1 MKKILLFLSSIL
13 ILAACSEETT
23 TISGGENTGYQP
35 TETKL
40 TATGLQSSYN
50 VIIESNDSTRTQ
62 NISFM
67 LHNQTAYDYNNI
79 KLTPVLKENG
89 VELTTADG
97 YTGTSTYPETNM
109 TFNSGS
115 TVSIK
120 IKYTGDVKLN
130 LDLSLKITS
139 DNRPE
144 EEIYIGSVNFY
155 TYMQALYFDG
165 TILTPVT
172 NNYTINSTANKA
184 EKIILANYSTI
195 SANALIKSTNGG
207 ILNYP
212 TENYV
217 FKVNNIDITIVPCQ
231 KSQYATD
238 VNNIIVL
245 NSQGAC
251 YVELTS
257 AATDSWQYGFISNPS
272 ANQDNPVITTPTGYK
287 PTDPI
292 NINIQ

>member
-50 VIIESNDSTRTQ
+50 VIIESIDSTRTQ

-89 VELTTADG
+89 VELTADDG

-109 TFNSGS
+109 AFNSGS

-195 SANALIKSTNGG
+195 SAKVLIKSTNGG
-207 ILNYP
+207 TVTYP

-217 FKVNNIDITIVPCQ
+217 FKVNNADITIVPCQ
-231 KSQYATD
+231 QYA
-238 VNNIIVL
+238 NNTNHIITL
-245 NSQGAC
+245 TSQGAC

-257 AATDSWQYGFISNPS
+257 TATDSWQYGFITNT
-272 ANQDNPVITTPTGYK
+272 DNPVITTPTGYK

>member
-50 VIIESNDSTRTQ
+50 VIIESIDSARTQ

-144 EEIYIGSVNFY
+144 EEIYIGKVSFY

-184 EKIILANYSTI
+184 EKIILSNYTTI
-195 SANALIKSTNGG
+195 TAQVLIKSANGG
-207 ILNYP
+207 TVTYP

-217 FKVNNIDITIVPCQ
+217 FKVNNIDITIVPCP
-231 KSQYATD
+231 KSQYASD
-238 VNNIIVL
+238 INNIITL
-245 NSQGAC
+245 TSQGSC

-257 AATDSWQYGFISNPS
+257 TATDSWHYDFISNPS
-272 ANQDNPVITTPTGYK
+272 ANPDNPVATTPDNYK